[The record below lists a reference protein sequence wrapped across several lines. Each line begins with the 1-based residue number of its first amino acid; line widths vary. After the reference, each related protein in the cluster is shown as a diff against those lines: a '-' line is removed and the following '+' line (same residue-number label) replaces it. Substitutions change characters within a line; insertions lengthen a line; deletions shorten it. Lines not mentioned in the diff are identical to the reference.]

1 MSTWIFVAV
10 LILIAAMVVAV
21 LVVATQAFLDTRAA
35 GNNADRGHDGTPFRV
50 VGGIRRGWTNYT
62 WPGGE
67 LEVGD
72 SGIVL
77 SGPGFRIPGQWDAV
91 SEVQMSRTIFGW
103 GIRFRLS
110 SERRPVTFWVR
121 QRRYA
126 DKVVAAAHDHGV
138 TIRAISRFSI

>member
-35 GNNADRGHDGTPFRV
+35 GNNADRGHDGTSFRV

-72 SGIVL
+72 SRIVL
-77 SGPGFRIPGQWDAV
+77 SGPGFRIPSQWDAV
-91 SEVQMSRTIFGW
+91 SEVQMSRSIFGW